1 MVSTLGIFFDIL
13 ILVVWMRIIPHGLG
27 HLESWFSAGDAIWGR
42 LEGVALLQEV
52 CQCVWG
58 GG

>member
-1 MVSTLGIFFDIL
+1 
-13 ILVVWMRIIPHGLG
+13 MRIIPHGLG

-52 CQCVWG
+52 CQCVCG
-58 GG
+58 GEVRLWDLMPQAIPS